1 MTTAP
6 PYHLTQFAC
15 DVRCG
20 LGRSGQKELPASHL
34 YDELGSALF
43 EAITHL
49 AEYGLTRADARLLK
63 RHASEIAARVPADV
77 LVVELGSGT
86 GTKTRHVLEALGNGR
101 PVDYYPI
108 DVSAGALRACAAEL
122 GSVAHVSPIN
132 APYIEGLNRA
142 SQCRRPGQSILVL
155 FLGSTVGNFDRESA
169 ARFLVEVRSLLVK
182 DDALL
187 IGADLVKSVP
197 RMLAAYDDPL
207 GVTAAFNKNLLARMN
222 RELSADFDVRRFVHE
237 VRWKQPER
245 RIEMHLRSIGPQ
257 RIHISAADLT
267 VSMEEGETI
276 WTESSHK
283 FERAELTSMAN
294 SAGFL
299 EEACW
304 VDCEWPFAESLWRV

>member
-1 MTTAP
+1 
-6 PYHLTQFAC
+6 
-15 DVRCG
+15 
-20 LGRSGQKELPASHL
+20 
-34 YDELGSALF
+34 
-43 EAITHL
+43 
-49 AEYGLTRADARLLK
+49 
-63 RHASEIAARVPADV
+63 
-77 LVVELGSGT
+77 
-86 GTKTRHVLEALGNGR
+86 
-101 PVDYYPI
+101 
-108 DVSAGALRACAAEL
+108 
-122 GSVAHVSPIN
+122 
-132 APYIEGLNRA
+132 
-142 SQCRRPGQSILVL
+142 
-155 FLGSTVGNFDRESA
+155 
-169 ARFLVEVRSLLVK
+169 
-182 DDALL
+182 
-187 IGADLVKSVP
+187 
-197 RMLAAYDDPL
+197 MLAAYDDPV

-267 VSMEEGETI
+267 ISMEEGETI